1 MSLNFFITFFFFQF
15 QYKEAE
21 GSSYREGSYPETP
34 GTPKVSDRL
43 ILYINYNSSY
53 CRVEYGLECST

>member
-1 MSLNFFITFFFFQF
+1 MESYYWLIHTCDLKPAVYPCAFKNQI

-34 GTPKVSDRL
+34 GTPKVSDL
-43 ILYINYNSSY
+43 
-53 CRVEYGLECST
+53 LEEKRK